1 VQSLLPEGS
10 EEQNLFA
17 PDERAEA
24 AIRLLDLGSCADTNI
39 GSATVRGISGGQT
52 RRVSLGEVL
61 LMEPRVFCGDEI
73 TAGLDAAVAE
83 RIVGHLRDYARAAD
97 ATVVLALK
105 QATPDMFAMFDDI
118 LLLSDGHVI
127 YHGPREH
134 LEANLSSRGFPP
146 PDHGDFADWL
156 SALVTDPALALPLEH
171 TGEVPS
177 IEALSTG

>member
-1 VQSLLPEGS
+1 
-10 EEQNLFA
+10 
-17 PDERAEA
+17 
-24 AIRLLDLGSCADTNI
+24 
-39 GSATVRGISGGQT
+39 
-52 RRVSLGEVL
+52 
-61 LMEPRVFCGDEI
+61 M
-73 TAGLDAAVAE
+73 
-83 RIVGHLRDYARAAD
+83 
-97 ATVVLALK
+97 LALK